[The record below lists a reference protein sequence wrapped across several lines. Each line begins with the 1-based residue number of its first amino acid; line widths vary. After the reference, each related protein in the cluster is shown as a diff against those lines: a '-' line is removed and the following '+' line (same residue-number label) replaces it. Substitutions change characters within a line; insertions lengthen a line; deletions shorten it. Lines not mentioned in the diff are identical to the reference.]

1 MQGLWKK
8 EIEEINKSG
17 YLNSK
22 LSITD
27 ALIENFY
34 REIMKPEERRL
45 LQMAFEENPSQK
57 ELDKLLNIW
66 DIEVKG
72 SNKSLLLSYVMKR
85 HPKLKFT
92 NYEGP
97 RLVGLLKYY
106 RFQNLKVI
114 SRFSAIG
121 KKLNENGIIPIIFKG
136 GLMKHLRPEL
146 PRVMGDID
154 IIVPNKD
161 FIKSAKI
168 GVGLGYEYDK
178 IFTHSVDLHEKDSK
192 EGVVDIHRL
201 IYMDTG
207 RENNFIKPL
216 FNRAQRA
223 SVFGV
228 ECLIPSYEDLTFIT
242 LVNLARNL
250 RDKTSQ
256 AGLLFSLFDCK
267 FFIENKP
274 DFDWEI
280 VKQNAKKTGTQ
291 IQINFAIKFI
301 DKISKNILPD
311 TIKNNV
317 LFEKETNEYSN
328 TVMYNRFYLENIR
341 AKCRKMKLDEVLKTP
356 AKWNEYLLFKSK
368 YIMLKTL
375 RNHPKLIEFFI
386 KDLREGSQR
395 GIDENK

>member
-34 REIMKPEERRL
+34 REIMKPEERRF

-85 HPKLKFT
+85 HPELKFT

-216 FNRAQRA
+216 FHRAQRA

>member
-85 HPKLKFT
+85 HPELKFT

-168 GVGLGYEYDK
+168 GVGLGYEYNK